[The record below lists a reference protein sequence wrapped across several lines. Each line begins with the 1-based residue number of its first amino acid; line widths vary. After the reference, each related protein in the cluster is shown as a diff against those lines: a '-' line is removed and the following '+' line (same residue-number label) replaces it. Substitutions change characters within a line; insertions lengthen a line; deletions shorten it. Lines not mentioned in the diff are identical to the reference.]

1 MEVLAHTRYTK
12 RLSLIT
18 TAVAALITFL
28 LLMTYQYLSGVRQL
42 DQEVHSKA
50 AIIATN
56 SAAALVFGDHK
67 AAYEN
72 LSAIRKAPRI
82 LGAAIY
88 QADGRLFTLI
98 DDPLAKFPDTIDP
111 DSSDVSDG
119 KNELFSDFVR
129 EEITQDGTRVG
140 SLLLLATRK
149 PLYLNLLAYAGG
161 LFVIGLIALI
171 RARRFTASLRKK
183 MALTEG
189 QLEQMALYDRVTGLP
204 NRRFFEY
211 ELKKAITRVK
221 REGENAA
228 LLTIDVDD
236 FKKVND
242 LCGHPM
248 GDKVLEM
255 IAVRLKSV
263 IRADDIL
270 ARVGG
275 DEFAAI
281 LFMVGEPE
289 NIDALAEKMIAAME
303 APFPTEPIPS
313 HIGLSIGMTMMPGD
327 SDDPET
333 LISWSDMAMYE
344 AKAQGKNRA
353 QFFSEDINRK
363 IRANLHVEAALH
375 QALKTDAGELYV
387 AYQPQ
392 ICAQTRRIV
401 GVEALTRWT
410 RPDGKPLSPAEFI
423 PVAEKTGLIVDLGA
437 WLIRQVCSDLSWLR
451 QQGINIDKVAI
462 NVSPRELTR
471 GNAIVENA
479 CRTIQQFKEQISCFQ
494 FEITENAL
502 MAERGAD
509 VLDAFHRSGFSLAID
524 DFGTGYSS
532 LGYLK
537 RFQISTLKID
547 QSFIKRL
554 PSDANDAAIV
564 SAVIRMAKALGISL
578 VAEGVETDEQAQ
590 FLTSHGCDVLQGYL
604 FSRPLPRE
612 DLAVFIAGHSTTDI
626 SGIAI
631 ASS

>member
-1 MEVLAHTRYTK
+1 MEILAHTRHTK

-18 TAVAALITFL
+18 TALAALITFL

-42 DQEVHSKA
+42 DQEVRSKA

-56 SAAALVFGDHK
+56 SAAALAFGDHR
-67 AAYEN
+67 AAYET

-88 QADGRLFTLI
+88 QADGRLFAVI
-98 DDPLAKFPDTIDP
+98 EDPWAQFPDTINP
-111 DSSDVSDG
+111 DSSDISDD
-119 KNELFSDFVR
+119 KSDFISHFVR
-129 EEITQDGTRVG
+129 EEITQGGTRVG
-140 SLLLLATRK
+140 SLLLLATQK

-161 LFVIGLIALI
+161 LIVIGLIALI
-171 RARRFTASLRKK
+171 LARRFTASLRKK

-221 REGENAA
+221 REGQNAA
-228 LLTIDVDD
+228 LLMFDVDD

-255 IAVRLKSV
+255 IATRLKSI

-289 NIDALAEKMIAAME
+289 NVDALAEKMIAAIE

-313 HIGLSIGMTMMPGD
+313 HVGLSIGMTMMPGD

-333 LISWSDMAMYE
+333 LIRWSDMAMYE
-344 AKAQGKNRA
+344 AKTQGKNRA

-363 IRANLHVEAALH
+363 IRATLHVEAALR
-375 QALKTDAGELYV
+375 QALREDADELYV

-392 ICAQTRRIV
+392 ICALTRRIV
-401 GVEALTRWT
+401 GVEALARWT
-410 RPDGKPLSPAEFI
+410 RTDGTPLSPAEFI

-437 WLIRQVCSDLSWLR
+437 WLIRRVCADLSWLR
-451 QQGINIDKVAI
+451 QQGIAIDKVAI

-471 GNAIVENA
+471 GNTIVENA
-479 CRTIQQFKEQISCFQ
+479 CRTIRQFGEPISRFQ

-509 VLDAFHRSGFSLAID
+509 VLDALHQSGFSLAID

-554 PSDANDAAIV
+554 PDDADDATIV
-564 SAVIRMAKALGISL
+564 SAVIQMAKALGISL
-578 VAEGVETDEQAQ
+578 VAEGVETDEQAG
-590 FLTSHGCDVLQGYL
+590 FLSSHGCDVLQGYL
-604 FSRPLPRE
+604 FSRPLPRD
-612 DLAVFIAGHSTTDI
+612 DLAAFIASHSVTK
-626 SGIAI
+626 
-631 ASS
+631 